1 MRISVVVH
9 VSCIYDV
16 GSFCLIFLMNS
27 FASLSPSRN
36 LRAVTHSESE
46 EIKFKVI
53 ECFYY
58 LFFGRVCNKPVTL
71 GRLSF
76 KCICSIRSL
85 RAISSNEMKHSDMY
99 LFEMPRKS

>member
-16 GSFCLIFLMNS
+16 GSFCLIFLINS

-46 EIKFKVI
+46 EIKFKVY
-53 ECFYY
+53 ECSYY
-58 LFFGRVCNKPVTL
+58 LFFLVECVTNL
-71 GRLSF
+71 LHLDDLVLSVF
-76 KCICSIRSL
+76 VPFDRCVRYL
-85 RAISSNEMKHSDMY
+85 RM
-99 LFEMPRKS
+99 R